1 MMFQLIS
8 FEYQRRLEH
17 AELSMSASHSSK
29 LTPMAGEKEL
39 KGSNPVKHHTKPNDL
54 VETFLGQI
62 LVEHAEIITEI
73 ETGLE
78 WGTLGQC
85 STSDMVNHRPWTVT
99 HRIVV
104 VLGSPAEIYL
114 LHVGKEIAVKSA
126 QFMIDSGADKHSGA

>member
-39 KGSNPVKHHTKPNDL
+39 KGSNPIKHHTKPNDL
-54 VETFLGQI
+54 VESFLGQI

-85 STSDMVNHRPWTVT
+85 STSDMVNH
-99 HRIVV
+99 
-104 VLGSPAEIYL
+104 
-114 LHVGKEIAVKSA
+114 
-126 QFMIDSGADKHSGA
+126 